1 MFHKK
6 SLYNV
11 NSKSVL
17 YLLNNKHPL
26 MYKLKFHYHKQ
37 VNHEKCHKKNLNNV
51 SSKIFLC

>member
-11 NSKSVL
+11 NSKSIL
-17 YLLNNKHPL
+17 YLLNNKHL
-26 MYKLKFHYHKQ
+26 LRYKLKFHYHKQ

-51 SSKIFLC
+51 YSKNFLY